1 MISLESDLQ
10 MSAQCDQKCVEA
22 KIDLTKSEFNNLQNE
37 NKNQIQQSSKEL
49 DGFAKDVQNLAT
61 NLTI

>member
-37 NKNQIQQSSKEL
+37 NKNQIQTYSDL
-49 DGFAKDVQNLAT
+49 LRT
-61 NLTI
+61 